1 MKRLALSVAVSILCC
16 GFALGQAQ
24 EKVLWSF
31 GSVPNDGIGPQGAL
45 VSDSSGNLYGA
56 TTGGGANGYGI
67 LFELSPQLGGTWI
80 ETILYNFCS
89 NFVNELCLDGAAP
102 AGSLAFDSQRNL
114 YGVAGGGTG
123 SSCGLS

>member
-1 MKRLALSVAVSILCC
+1 MARARKKCYGVSAARRTTALDRR
-16 GFALGQAQ
+16 GH
-24 EKVLWSF
+24 
-31 GSVPNDGIGPQGAL
+31 
-45 VSDSSGNLYGA
+45 LYPTARATSGA

-123 SSCGLS
+123 SSCG